1 MQKAKLRQLT
11 QSRGIIMMIITVIR
25 SVCFTL
31 LLLILLLLPTYYLLL
46 CIITTT
52 IIARVISAMM
62 TVSMFLIMLVVV
74 GPNGTGSDVHLT
86 LVCVFVF
93 ETLLLSVFAFGVFR
107 VGIVVWVNL
116 GFSRT

>member
-1 MQKAKLRQLT
+1 
-11 QSRGIIMMIITVIR
+11 MIITVIR

-74 GPNGTGSDVHLT
+74 VGPNGTGSDVHLT